1 MTTTNTTPI
10 WLTIL
15 NRLAA
20 ADQRHREA
28 AKLKS
33 MPADR
38 LEDMG
43 MTRADVDKAFLRDRY
58 ARPADDAAMPIV
70 GRI

>member
-1 MTTTNTTPI
+1 MNTHKTTPI

-20 ADQRHREA
+20 ANQRYRDA
-28 AKLKS
+28 QKLKS
-33 MPADR
+33 LPCER

-43 MTRADVDKAFLRDRY
+43 MTRRDADRAFLNDKY
-58 ARPADDAAMPIV
+58 SRPADRKALPITRDV
-70 GRI
+70 